1 MKGAG
6 GALAVGVELVDLPP
20 ILRSLTNSVPPIGH
34 LTVGLL
40 ASSQAFNGA
49 VRNKLHCSDCP
60 KCEWGLAN
68 HP

>member
-20 ILRSLTNSVPPIGH
+20 ILRSLTSFVRPTGH
-34 LTVGLL
+34 LTDGLL

-49 VRNKLHCSDCP
+49 VRNNFHFSDCRE
-60 KCEWGLAN
+60 CVWGPAN

>member
-20 ILRSLTNSVPPIGH
+20 ILRSLTSFVPPTGH

-49 VRNKLHCSDCP
+49 VRKKLHFFDCLE
-60 KCEWGLAN
+60 CVLALAN
-68 HP
+68 HL

>member
-6 GALAVGVELVDLPP
+6 GALAVGLELVDLPP
-20 ILRSLTNSVPPIGH
+20 ILRSLTSFVRPTGH
-34 LTVGLL
+34 LTDGLL

-49 VRNKLHCSDCP
+49 VRKKLHSK
-60 KCEWGLAN
+60 KCRECVWGVAN

>member
-20 ILRSLTNSVPPIGH
+20 ILRSLTSFVPPTGH

-40 ASSQAFNGA
+40 GSSQAFNGA
-49 VRNKLHCSDCP
+49 VRKKLHLFYCRECVP
-60 KCEWGLAN
+60 GPAN